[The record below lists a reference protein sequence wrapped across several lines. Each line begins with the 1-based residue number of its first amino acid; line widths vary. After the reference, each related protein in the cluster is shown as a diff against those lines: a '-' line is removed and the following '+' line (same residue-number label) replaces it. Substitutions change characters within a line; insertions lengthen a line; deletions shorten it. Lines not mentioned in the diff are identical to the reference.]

1 MDARNYRF
9 ELTILQV
16 LKKTWPWQ
24 IIEFTTI
31 SKLVEQNVFVT
42 DQWFMRYPSYGMSWY
57 NNMVTLTLWFAL
69 SFSTTHLHK
78 CLTFDLEHTG
88 VLACYGRS

>member
-24 IIEFTTI
+24 IIEFTTN

-42 DQWFMRYPSYGMSWY
+42 DQWFMRYPAKLRNVVVRS
-57 NNMVTLTLWFAL
+57 NMVTLTLWFAL
-69 SFSTTHLHK
+69 SYSTTRLQN
-78 CLTFDLEHTG
+78 
-88 VLACYGRS
+88 